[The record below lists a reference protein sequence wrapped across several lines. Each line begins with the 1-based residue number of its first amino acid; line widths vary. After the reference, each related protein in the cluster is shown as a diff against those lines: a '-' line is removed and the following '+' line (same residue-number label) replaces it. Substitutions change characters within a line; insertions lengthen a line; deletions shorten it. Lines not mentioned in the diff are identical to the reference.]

1 MRAVKNKNENEKAF
15 VGVKGPKPL
24 GVHFLLFWGFKT
36 LKIFL
41 NIYNKSEL
49 GNLLFIVIVK
59 ECFND
64 IDV

>member
-1 MRAVKNKNENEKAF
+1 MRTVKNENEKAF

-24 GVHFLLFWGFKT
+24 GFHFLLFWGFKT

-41 NIYNKSEL
+41 NIYNKLEL
-49 GNLLFIVIVK
+49 GNLFFIAIIK

>member
-1 MRAVKNKNENEKAF
+1 MKAMKNKNENEKAS
-15 VGVKGPKPL
+15 VGMKGPKPL
-24 GVHFLLFWGFKT
+24 TVHFLLLWGFKA

-41 NIYNKSEL
+41 NIYNKLEL
-49 GNLLFIVIVK
+49 RNLFFIAIVK

>member
-1 MRAVKNKNENEKAF
+1 MKAMKNKNENEKAF

-24 GVHFLLFWGFKT
+24 RVHFLLLWGFKA

-41 NIYNKSEL
+41 NIYNKLEL
-49 GNLLFIVIVK
+49 RNLFFIAIVK

>member
-1 MRAVKNKNENEKAF
+1 MRAVKNKNEKAF
-15 VGVKGPKPL
+15 VGIKGPKPL
-24 GVHFLLFWGFKT
+24 GVHFFLFWGFKT

-49 GNLLFIVIVK
+49 GNLLFIAIVK

>member
-1 MRAVKNKNENEKAF
+1 MRVVKNKNENEKAF
-15 VGVKGPKPL
+15 VVVKGPKPL

-41 NIYNKSEL
+41 KIYNKLEL
-49 GNLLFIVIVK
+49 GNLLFIVVVK

-64 IDV
+64 INV